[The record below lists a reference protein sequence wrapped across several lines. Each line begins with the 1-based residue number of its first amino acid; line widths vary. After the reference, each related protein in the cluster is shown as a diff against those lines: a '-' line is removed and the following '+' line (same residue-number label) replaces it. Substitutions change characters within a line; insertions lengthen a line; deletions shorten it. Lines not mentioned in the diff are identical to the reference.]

1 MVFAYVEAF
10 CQGFDGEVLG
20 EVLVDVVE
28 DLFGLAVVFEGCAV
42 FYVFFFQDDAV

>member
-42 FYVFFFQDDAV
+42 SWCILQTMRFR